1 MKPKN
6 IEYNQLQ
13 LPILKL
19 CSLKEFLE
27 IDVNSAFYDFYFK
40 KAHGR
45 YFKVDM
51 EIFMRDLYYDI
62 LIFINNYKVL
72 PYQVKAYFNTTYKR
86 PLFYKGVPLQ
96 TKEKYHFLLFEAI
109 VQQIT
114 GVLAVDKNLPS
125 LPIKSQP
132 NLLPEYDFIQ
142 AFHNKLAEFH
152 IPEKDN
158 IITEFFTFHNPLP
171 RYSHQETSGFKKSI
185 LSLDKHSKINSILQ
199 DRELKGIQ
207 QENQI
212 KWLGTPLELAELIK
226 ALIQAKKINGGS
238 EKEVFDFFQQL
249 LDLPFDKREKLQ
261 SIRKRTTDLTP
272 LLHELEFH
280 LKQWINRS

>member
-13 LPILKL
+13 VPILRL

-27 IDVNSAFYDFYFK
+27 IEINSAFYDFYFK

-51 EIFMRDLYYDI
+51 EIFMRDLYNDI
-62 LIFINNYKVL
+62 LIFINNYKIL

-86 PLFYKGVPLQ
+86 PLFYKKVPLQ

-109 VQQIT
+109 IQQIT
-114 GVLAVDKNLPS
+114 GALATDKNLPS
-125 LPIKSQP
+125 LPIQSQP

-142 AFHNKLAEFH
+142 AFHTKLEEFH
-152 IPEKDN
+152 NPEKDN
-158 IITEFFTFHNPLP
+158 VITEFFTLHNPLP
-171 RYSHQETSGFKKSI
+171 KYTQQETSDFKKSI
-185 LSLDKHSKINSILQ
+185 ISLDKHYKVNSILQ
-199 DRELKGIQ
+199 ERELKEFWKENNIQ
-207 QENQI
+207 
-212 KWLGTPLELAELIK
+212 WLGTPLELVELIK
-226 ALIQAKKINGGS
+226 ALIEAKKINGGS
-238 EKEVFDFFQQL
+238 EKQVFNFFQQL
-249 LDLPFDKREKLQ
+249 LNLPFDKRQKLQ
-261 SIRKRTTDLTP
+261 SIRKRSTDLTP
-272 LLHELEFH
+272 LIHELEFH

>member
-13 LPILKL
+13 LPILKI

-27 IDVNSAFYDFYFK
+27 IEINSAFYDFYFK

-51 EIFMRDLYYDI
+51 EIFMRDLYNDI
-62 LIFINNYKVL
+62 LIFINNYKVMS
-72 PYQVKAYFNTTYKR
+72 YQVKAYFNTTYKR
-86 PLFYKGVPLQ
+86 PLRYKGVPLQ

-114 GVLAVDKNLPS
+114 GALAVDKNLPS
-125 LPIKSQP
+125 LPIQSQP
-132 NLLPEYDFIQ
+132 HLLPEYDFIQ
-142 AFHNKLAEFH
+142 AFHNKLEEFH

-158 IITEFFTFHNPLP
+158 VITEFFTFHNPLP
-171 RYSHQETSGFKKSI
+171 KYSQQETLDFKKSI
-185 LSLDKHSKINSILQ
+185 LSLDKNYEVNSILQ
-199 DRELKGIQ
+199 KRELKKFQ
-207 QENQI
+207 QENHI

-238 EKEVFDFFQQL
+238 EKQVFDFFQQL

-261 SIRKRTTDLTP
+261 SIRKRSTDLTP
-272 LLHELEFH
+272 LIHELEFH

>member
-13 LPILKL
+13 VPILRL

-27 IDVNSAFYDFYFK
+27 IEINSAFYDFYFK

-51 EIFMRDLYYDI
+51 EIFMRDLYNDI
-62 LIFINNYKVL
+62 LIFINNYKIL

-86 PLFYKGVPLQ
+86 PLFYKKVPLQ

-109 VQQIT
+109 IQQIT
-114 GVLAVDKNLPS
+114 KALATDKNLPS
-125 LPIKSQP
+125 LPIQIQP

-142 AFHNKLAEFH
+142 AFHTKLEEFH
-152 IPEKDN
+152 NPEKDN
-158 IITEFFTFHNPLP
+158 VITEFFTLHNPLP
-171 RYSHQETSGFKKSI
+171 KYTQQETSDFKKSI
-185 LSLDKHSKINSILQ
+185 ISLDKHYKVNSILQ
-199 DRELKGIQ
+199 ERELKEFWKENNIQ
-207 QENQI
+207 
-212 KWLGTPLELAELIK
+212 WLGTPLELAELIK
-226 ALIQAKKINGGS
+226 ALIEAKKINGGS
-238 EKEVFDFFQQL
+238 EKQVFNFFQQL
-249 LDLPFDKREKLQ
+249 LNLPFDKRQKLQ
-261 SIRKRTTDLTP
+261 SIRKRSTDLTP
-272 LLHELEFH
+272 LIHELEFH